1 MAEAFDIVALS
12 GSLREGSYN
21 TMLVKAVIAM
31 APEALKCE
39 LVSFKG
45 FPIYNG
51 DDEAAYGIPEAV
63 KAMQERIRRCDAVII
78 STPEY
83 NFSIP
88 GPLKNATD
96 WLSRGKHQPFKDKRV
111 GIMGASGGPVGTARS
126 QYQLRQNLQ
135 GLEAL
140 PMPKP
145 EIFCGN
151 APDKFAEDGTLKDEG
166 TKKVIEVWLKHFEA
180 WVRRG

>member
-1 MAEAFDIVALS
+1 MAETLDIVAFS
-12 GSLREGSYN
+12 GSLRKGSYN
-21 TMLVKAVIAM
+21 TMLMKTVIAM
-31 APEALKCE
+31 APESMKIELLTLKGIP
-39 LVSFKG
+39 L
-45 FPIYNG
+45 YDG
-51 DDEAAYGIPEAV
+51 DDEAALGIPQIV
-63 KAMQERIRRCDAVII
+63 QDMQERIRRADGVMI

-88 GPLKNATD
+88 GVLKNATD
-96 WLSRGKHQPFKDKRV
+96 WLSRGKNQPLKDKRV

-126 QYQLRQNLQ
+126 QYHLRQNLQ
-135 GLEAL
+135 GVEAL

-166 TKKVIEVWLKHFEA
+166 TRKVIELWLKAFEA